1 MGKVNNKTQEFFF
14 NLILENR
21 VEINDDSTIIKID
34 NKQMKIFKNSNR
46 SGRDDYYLGI
56 YYQGHRILLHRFVY
70 MYHTKQMIPNKLF
83 INHIDGNKINN
94 CINNLEC
101 VTNSENVKHAYR
113 TGLNIITD
121 NMRKER
127 SKRVRG
133 YKNPLAKL
141 NDDLVIYYR
150 QKFKSGE
157 MTKKDIINELGVSR
171 RTVEHFLDG
180 SSWSHLNEIES
191 PITKNK

>member
-1 MGKVNNKTQEFFF
+1 MGKVNIKNQEFFY

-34 NKQMKIFKNSNR
+34 GEQIKIFKNKNR
-46 SGRDDYYLGI
+46 SDRDDYYLAI
-56 YYQGHRILLHRFVY
+56 YYQDHRTLLHRFVY
-70 MYHTKQMIPNKLF
+70 MYHTKQMIPNNLF
-83 INHIDGNKINN
+83 INHIDGNKTNN

-101 VTNSENVKHAYR
+101 VTTSENVKHAYR
-113 TGLNIITD
+113 IGLNTITD
-121 NMRKER
+121 AIRKER
-127 SKRVRG
+127 SDRVRG
-133 YKNPLAKL
+133 SKNPLAKL

-157 MTKKDIINELGVSR
+157 MKKKDIINELGVSR
-171 RTVEHFLDG
+171 RTVDHFLDG
-180 SSWSHLNEIES
+180 SQWSHLNEIES

>member
-1 MGKVNNKTQEFFF
+1 MGEVNNKNQEFFY

-21 VEINDDSTIIKID
+21 VEINDESTVVKID
-34 NKQMKIFKNSNR
+34 GKQIKIFKSPNRSNR
-46 SGRDDYYLGI
+46 NDYYLGI
-56 YYQGHRILLHRFVY
+56 YYQGHRTLLHRFVY
-70 MYHTKQMIPNKLF
+70 MYHTKQMIPNNLF

-101 VTNSENVKHAYR
+101 VTTSENIKHSYK

-121 NMRKER
+121 DMRKER

-133 YKNPLAKL
+133 SNNPLAKL

-157 MTKKDIINELGVSR
+157 MTKKNIIDELGISR
-171 RTVEHFLDG
+171 RTVDHFLDG

-191 PITKNK
+191 PIIKNK